1 MSGVLQRLLEV
12 QQTTSALPAADT
24 DSDEDRAGL
33 RGSWSRSTCLRLALR
48 HQAFQLRATA
58 SAMILGFAWGCNVW
72 RLEAGSSED

>member
-1 MSGVLQRLLEV
+1 MSGFLQRLVEV

-48 HQAFQLRATA
+48 HQAFQLRGHSVGDDPRVRLGLQCLA
-58 SAMILGFAWGCNVW
+58 S
-72 RLEAGSSED
+72 